1 MPEKTLPLR
10 WRQAALR
17 LEATLREL
25 TGQAP
30 ERLDQATISTC
41 YPSRRW
47 VAAWRVSVVFSD
59 GGTRRVDVVATAA
72 FPTVPVRTALVDHP
86 DFMTWP
92 HVESDGI

>member
-1 MPEKTLPLR
+1 
-10 WRQAALR
+10 RQAALR

-30 ERLDQATISTC
+30 ERLDRATIEIC

-59 GGTRRVDVVATAA
+59 GVTRGIDVVATAA
-72 FPTVPVRTALVDHP
+72 FPTTPVRTALV
-86 DFMTWP
+86 
-92 HVESDGI
+92 